1 MLLKRNNIGLWV
13 VLGLVCFF
21 CMPSNTQADEKKSYA
36 VIATSI
42 VKEMWDS
49 KANVVLIDTRNP
61 EEYEDVHIPGAI
73 NIPQNKFNQQIDLLP
88 KEKNVRLV
96 LYCNGIK

>member
-1 MLLKRNNIGLWV
+1 MKRNNIGLWV

-21 CMPSNTQADEKKSYA
+21 CMLSNAQADEMKSYA

-73 NIPQNKFNQQIDLLP
+73 NIPQNKFNQQTDLLP

-96 LYCNGIK
+96 FYCNGIK